1 MADTSETAAREIGA
15 TKSILRLMRPST
27 PTSNPETAA
36 LRAEVEGLR
45 LALSI
50 AQEALRE
57 GRSDKEHWRDEAK
70 HLRQLFAG
78 RKPEPKTIDV
88 PAPEV
93 APPVVE
99 APALAPITAEIAQE
113 DRISPEVAP
122 AHSAAPAPFRWWGRL
137 FT

>member
-1 MADTSETAAREIGA
+1 MADTSATATRETGG
-15 TKSILRLMRPST
+15 TKSILRLIRPST
-27 PTSNPETAA
+27 PAINPETVA

-57 GRSDKEHWRDEAK
+57 ERSDKEHWRDEAK

-78 RKPEPKTIDV
+78 HKPEPKTIDV
-88 PAPEV
+88 PCPEV

-99 APALAPITAEIAQE
+99 APALAPVAETEPQA
-113 DRISPEVAP
+113 RISPEMAA
-122 AHSAAPAPFRWWGRL
+122 AHSAAPALFRWWGRL